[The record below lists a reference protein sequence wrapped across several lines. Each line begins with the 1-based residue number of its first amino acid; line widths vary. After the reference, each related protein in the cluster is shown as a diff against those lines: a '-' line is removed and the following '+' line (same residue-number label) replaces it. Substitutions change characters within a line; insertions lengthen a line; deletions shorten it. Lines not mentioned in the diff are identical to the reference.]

1 MSDIK
6 MQISTAREELNRLPE
21 RLQKKNAAI
30 EVTRRGKSVMAILPW
45 EAYEALTETL
55 EIVGDSKFM
64 EQLRESIKEMEAGQL
79 IPWEQAKE
87 EI

>member
-21 RLQKKNAAI
+21 RLQKKNATI

-87 EI
+87 EL